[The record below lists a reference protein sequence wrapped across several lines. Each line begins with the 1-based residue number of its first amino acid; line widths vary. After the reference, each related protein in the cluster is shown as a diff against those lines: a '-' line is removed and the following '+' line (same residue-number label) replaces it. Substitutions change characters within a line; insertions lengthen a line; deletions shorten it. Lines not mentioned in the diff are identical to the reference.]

1 MEKEMPKERERKM
14 MPPPQLCT
22 RGQEEI
28 IDHGISHKL
37 KIFIIIITWQ
47 FQHKLYYF

>member
-1 MEKEMPKERERKM
+1 MEKKMPKQGEKKM
-14 MPPPQLCT
+14 LPPPQLCT

-37 KIFIIIITWQ
+37 KKIHYHNTLAIST
-47 FQHKLYYF
+47 